1 MTDFA
6 PMMNLEA
13 VAMAKFGDMAE
24 QLRMLYSEGKLEE
37 AELLKQE
44 GFELANALDN
54 GTPFLYLSDF
64 SSIV

>member
-13 VAMAKFGDMAE
+13 VAMAKFDDMAT
-24 QLRMLYSEGKLEE
+24 QLKVLYSQGRLEE
-37 AELLKQE
+37 AELLKKE